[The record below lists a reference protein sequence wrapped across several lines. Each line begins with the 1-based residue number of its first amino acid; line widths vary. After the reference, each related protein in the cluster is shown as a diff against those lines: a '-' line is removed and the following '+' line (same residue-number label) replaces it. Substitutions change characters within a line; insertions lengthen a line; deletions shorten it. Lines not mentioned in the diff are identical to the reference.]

1 MYEEKQKMQAEIRK
15 LKDELQEALTNNA
28 DLEEK
33 LSMVKDAVK
42 SIGQLKEQLSKKED
56 IVQRLKSEV
65 ANLQNNL
72 YTADSTTQS
81 VRTELA

>member
-1 MYEEKQKMQAEIRK
+1 M
-15 LKDELQEALTNNA
+15 KDELQEAMKNNA

-42 SIGQLKEQLSKKED
+42 SIGQLKEQLSKKEE
-56 IVQRLKSEV
+56 IVQMLRSEV

-72 YTADSTTQS
+72 YAADATTQS

>member
-15 LKDELQEALTNNA
+15 LKDELQEALKNNT

-72 YTADSTTQS
+72 YTADSTT
-81 VRTELA
+81 

>member
-81 VRTELA
+81 VRVELA

>member
-15 LKDELQEALTNNA
+15 LKDELQIEIQKNA

-42 SIGQLKEQLSKKED
+42 NIGQLKEQLSKKEE
-56 IVQRLKSEV
+56 IVQMLRSEA

-72 YTADSTTQS
+72 YAAD
-81 VRTELA
+81 